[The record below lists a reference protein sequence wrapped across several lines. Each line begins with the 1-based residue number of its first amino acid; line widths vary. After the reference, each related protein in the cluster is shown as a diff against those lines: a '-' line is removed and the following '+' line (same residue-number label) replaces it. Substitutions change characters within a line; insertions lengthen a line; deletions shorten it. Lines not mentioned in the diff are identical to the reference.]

1 MLYTWLIIIL
11 ILGII
16 EISTT
21 NLVCIWFVLS
31 GLLSLGVSFLTDNVF
46 LQFFVFVVFGIIFML
61 LTKPFINKIKTKEN
75 ARTNFDRII
84 GMKGIVKET
93 IPKDGI
99 GVVKVDGKLWT
110 SYANEKIE
118 EGTYVKVLPTRNFR
132 GHAGNRKK

>member
-110 SYANEKIE
+110 SYANKKIE
-118 EGTYVKVLPTRNFR
+118 EGTYDKVLKINSV
-132 GHAGNRKK
+132 KLEVEKWKE